1 MLPSARVVSVLC
13 CQDIS
18 GASGLELGAVRVQ
31 GPLTHRMHELAWRVG
46 STGMAKARELRQPR
60 GTAVGAGKGGGRMGT
75 GAQVAGMAP
84 RLPHFPGYLQ
94 SSEAFPARCSEKFH
108 PIQLDL
114 LAIPG
119 GPKNL
124 FAVSKATA
132 ISSQG

>member
-1 MLPSARVVSVLC
+1 
-13 CQDIS
+13 
-18 GASGLELGAVRVQ
+18 
-31 GPLTHRMHELAWRVG
+31 
-46 STGMAKARELRQPR
+46 
-60 GTAVGAGKGGGRMGT
+60 MGT

-94 SSEAFPARCSEKFH
+94 SGEAFPARCSAKFH